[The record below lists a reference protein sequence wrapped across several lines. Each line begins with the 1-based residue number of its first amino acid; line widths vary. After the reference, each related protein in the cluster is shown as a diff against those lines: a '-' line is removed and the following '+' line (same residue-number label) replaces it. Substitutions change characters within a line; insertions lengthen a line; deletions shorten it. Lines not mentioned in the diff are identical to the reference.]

1 MIDRTLTSR
10 FECKYMLDH
19 GLVPAVR
26 DFLSPFMVHDS
37 FSKDV
42 ENHRYSVC
50 SLYLDDTNLHL
61 YQQTQNAEKNRFK
74 LRIRTYGDAPTDP
87 AFMEIKKRMD
97 QIIAKDRFR
106 VERKKALS
114 FVDWSKQEWSGPL
127 DSNHGIDSRFL
138 DLAIKIR
145 AVPIV
150 QVKYLREAFESRS
163 GDPVRITFDT
173 QLKTRVSRQGSL
185 SHQGDDW
192 LPVPQEGTILEIKF
206 SERFP
211 DWVQSLVD
219 TFSLQKRSVAKYV
232 MSVDASNPIPHIV
245 F

>member
-1 MIDRTLTSR
+1 MDRTLTSR
-10 FECKYMLDH
+10 FECKYMLDQ

-37 FSKDV
+37 FSKDA
-42 ENHRYSVC
+42 ENYRYLVC
-50 SLYLDDTNLHL
+50 SLYLDDTNLRL

-74 LRIRTYGDAPTDP
+74 LRIRTYGDAPADP
-87 AFMEIKKRMD
+87 AFLEIKKRMN
-97 QIIAKDRFR
+97 QVIAKDRFR
-106 VERKKALS
+106 VERERALS
-114 FVDWSKQEWSGPL
+114 FVDWSKQERSSPL
-127 DSNHGIDSRFL
+127 ESNHGIDSRFL
-138 DLAIKIR
+138 NLAVKIR

-173 QLKTRVSRQGSL
+173 QLKTRVSRHGSL

-206 SERFP
+206 SGRFP
-211 DWVQSLVD
+211 DWVQSLAD
-219 TFSLQKRSVAKYV
+219 TFSLQQRSVAKYV
-232 MSVDASNPIPHIV
+232 MSVDASNPVPHLV